1 MKENL
6 PSQTAFL
13 SLQLSE
19 DRNNMYI
26 AYLQISKDRKF
37 TYFVHRIPLSP
48 DKKDQLSGMVSRLA
62 QTKISM
68 QKTPITIV
76 EDLTI
81 LEE

>member
-1 MKENL
+1 ML
-6 PSQTAFL
+6 LT
-13 SLQLSE
+13 
-19 DRNNMYI
+19 
-26 AYLQISKDRKF
+26 
-37 TYFVHRIPLSP
+37 P
-48 DKKDQLSGMVSRLA
+48 DKKDQLGGMVARLA